1 MIMHFDQYN
10 NLNWADWELV
20 LLVILMVFF
29 TKDTRHVE
37 RKTIVCN
44 TTKKCVQH
52 VKLKLFVSKSKS
64 YYIPIAKKIW
74 LSIYWSNFGSHVTVR
89 TPICPSNYTKGMPL
103 RNVTI
108 SSFCGGLQPDI
119 AHPHCRQ
126 LSTAVKIGIC

>member
-1 MIMHFDQYN
+1 MYCCNHMIMHFDQYN
-10 NLNWADWELV
+10 NLNWADWELL

-37 RKTIVCN
+37 HKTIVCN

-74 LSIYWSNFGSHVTVR
+74 YPF
-89 TPICPSNYTKGMPL
+89 
-103 RNVTI
+103 
-108 SSFCGGLQPDI
+108 
-119 AHPHCRQ
+119 
-126 LSTAVKIGIC
+126 IGVILVVM

>member
-29 TKDTRHVE
+29 TKKTRHVE

-52 VKLKLFVSKSKS
+52 VKLIVCQQEQIIL
-64 YYIPIAKKIW
+64 Y
-74 LSIYWSNFGSHVTVR
+74 
-89 TPICPSNYTKGMPL
+89 
-103 RNVTI
+103 
-108 SSFCGGLQPDI
+108 
-119 AHPHCRQ
+119 PH
-126 LSTAVKIGIC
+126 S

>member
-1 MIMHFDQYN
+1 MYCCNHMIMHFDQYN

-74 LSIYWSNFGSHVTVR
+74 LSIYCSNFRSHVTVC

-103 RNVTI
+103 RNVTL
-108 SSFCGGLQPDI
+108 SS
-119 AHPHCRQ
+119 
-126 LSTAVKIGIC
+126 